1 MIRTVGLIVA
11 VLLPFLNIPLIV
23 RIGRRKSSKDVSLWW
38 TFGVFVGLL
47 LMLPSALI
55 SVDVVFKTSSVVNII
70 LFGAVVILDLRLIGV
85 WRRTPLAALADAAAP
100 VAAFGF
106 ALAATSGVGLLAT
119 KATEYIDNP
128 FLYIKFPAVAIGLVN
143 ALVLSLSPA
152 WQARGTRE
160 LSRREHRQL
169 AWMGGTSLAC
179 WLTAIGAG
187 RMIAYW

>member
-1 MIRTVGLIVA
+1 MAWMQT
-11 VLLPFLNIPLIV
+11 
-23 RIGRRKSSKDVSLWW
+23 
-38 TFGVFVGLL
+38 
-47 LMLPSALI
+47 SALGHFMRESGPWTYAI
-55 SVDVVFKTSSVVNII
+55 VNLSHILGVAL